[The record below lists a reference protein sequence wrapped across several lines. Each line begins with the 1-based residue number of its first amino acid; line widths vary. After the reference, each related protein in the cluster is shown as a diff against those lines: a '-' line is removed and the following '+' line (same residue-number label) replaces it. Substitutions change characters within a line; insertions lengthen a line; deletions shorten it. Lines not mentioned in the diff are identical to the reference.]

1 MRIILKTNKENEPQ
15 LLISFR
21 DIKEISDQNFKYFDI
36 CDLKDPEKGSIGA
49 WEEKNILNV
58 VKRCKQRVRVS
69 ATIGDIFSVEGI
81 IKKLQQ
87 FDNFGL
93 DYIKF
98 GINTKSVLELK
109 DLINRIGK
117 FIFRTKLVLVVFVD
131 KNSTLK
137 IIEEN
142 LEIFYQNNIRFLIL
156 DTYQKNNQNL
166 ISFYNPLKIK
176 DFINKCSIKKIN
188 VGLAGRLQP
197 NHITKLKLLNPYV
210 IGFRSAICS
219 DQNRKF
225 LSEQKLIFL
234 SNQFFSNK
242 SNAIESA
249 GA

>member
-1 MRIILKTNKENEPQ
+1 MKTKKENSPQ

-21 DIKEISDQNFKYFDI
+21 DIKEISAKNFKYFDI

-49 WEEKNILNV
+49 WEEKNILEV
-58 VKRCKQRVRVS
+58 IKRSKQRVKVS

-81 IKKLQQ
+81 IKKLKQ
-87 FDNFGL
+87 FDYLGL

-98 GINTKSVLELK
+98 GINTKNVLELK

-117 FIFRTKLVLVVFVD
+117 LTFRTNLVLVVFVD
-131 KNSTLK
+131 KKSTFK
-137 IIEEN
+137 IVEEN

-156 DTYQKNNQNL
+156 DTYKKNNQNL
-166 ISFYNPLKIK
+166 TSIYNLFKIK
-176 DFINKCSIKKIN
+176 DFMNKCSVKKIN

-225 LSEQKLIFL
+225 LSEKKLIFL

>member
-1 MRIILKTNKENEPQ
+1 MKTKKENSPQ

-21 DIKEISDQNFKYFDI
+21 DIKEISDKNFKYFDI

-49 WEEKNILNV
+49 WEEKNILEV
-58 VKRCKQRVRVS
+58 IKRSQQRVKVS

-81 IKKLQQ
+81 IKKLKQ
-87 FDNFGL
+87 FDYLGL

-98 GINTKSVLELK
+98 GINTKNVLELK

-117 FIFRTKLVLVVFVD
+117 FTFRTNLVLVVFVD
-131 KNSTLK
+131 KNSTFK
-137 IIEEN
+137 IVEEN

-156 DTYQKNNQNL
+156 DTYKKNNQNL
-166 ISFYNPLKIK
+166 TSIYNLFKIK
-176 DFINKCSIKKIN
+176 DFMNKCSVKKIN

-225 LSEQKLIFL
+225 LSEKKLIFL

>member
-1 MRIILKTNKENEPQ
+1 MKTNKENNPQ

-58 VKRCKQRVRVS
+58 VKRCKQRVKVS

-117 FIFRTKLVLVVFVD
+117 FTFRTKLVLVVFVD
-131 KNSTLK
+131 KNSNFK

-197 NHITKLKLLNPYV
+197 DHITKLKLLNPYV

-225 LSEQKLIFL
+225 LSEKKLIFL

>member
-1 MRIILKTNKENEPQ
+1 MKTNKENNPQ

-21 DIKEISDQNFKYFDI
+21 DIQEISDQNFKYFDI

-58 VKRCKQRVRVS
+58 VKRCKQRVKVS

-131 KNSTLK
+131 KNSTFK

-225 LSEQKLIFL
+225 LSEKKLIFL

>member
-1 MRIILKTNKENEPQ
+1 MKTNKENNPQ

-21 DIKEISDQNFKYFDI
+21 DIQEISDQNFKYFDI

-131 KNSTLK
+131 KNSTFK

-197 NHITKLKLLNPYV
+197 DHITKLKLLNPYV

-225 LSEQKLIFL
+225 LSEKKLIFL

>member
-1 MRIILKTNKENEPQ
+1 MKTKKENSPQ

-21 DIKEISDQNFKYFDI
+21 DIKEISDKNFKYFDI

-49 WEEKNILNV
+49 WEEKNILEV
-58 VKRCKQRVRVS
+58 IKRSKQRVKVS

-81 IKKLQQ
+81 IKKLKQ
-87 FDNFGL
+87 FDYLGL

-98 GINTKSVLELK
+98 GINTKNVLELK

-117 FIFRTKLVLVVFVD
+117 FTFRTNLVLVVFVD
-131 KNSTLK
+131 KNSTFK
-137 IIEEN
+137 IVEEN

-156 DTYQKNNQNL
+156 DTYKKNNQNL
-166 ISFYNPLKIK
+166 TSIYNPFKIK
-176 DFINKCSIKKIN
+176 DFMNKCSVKKIN

-225 LSEQKLIFL
+225 LSEKKLIFL

>member
-1 MRIILKTNKENEPQ
+1 MKTKKENSPQ

-21 DIKEISDQNFKYFDI
+21 DIKEISAKNFKYFDI

-49 WEEKNILNV
+49 WEEKNILEV
-58 VKRCKQRVRVS
+58 IKRSKQRVKVS

-81 IKKLQQ
+81 IKKLKQ
-87 FDNFGL
+87 FDYLGL

-98 GINTKSVLELK
+98 GINTKNVLELK

-117 FIFRTKLVLVVFVD
+117 LTFRTNLVLVVFVD
-131 KNSTLK
+131 KKSTFK
-137 IIEEN
+137 IVEEN

-156 DTYQKNNQNL
+156 DTYKKNNQNL
-166 ISFYNPLKIK
+166 ISFYNTFKIK
-176 DFINKCSIKKIN
+176 DFMNKCSIKKIN

-225 LSEQKLIFL
+225 LSEKKLIFL

>member
-1 MRIILKTNKENEPQ
+1 MKTKKENSPQ

-21 DIKEISDQNFKYFDI
+21 DIKEISDKNFKYFDI

-49 WEEKNILNV
+49 WEEKNILEV
-58 VKRCKQRVRVS
+58 IKRSKQRVKVS

-81 IKKLQQ
+81 IKKLKQ
-87 FDNFGL
+87 FDYLGL

-98 GINTKSVLELK
+98 GINTKNVLELK

-117 FIFRTKLVLVVFVD
+117 FTFRTNLVLVVFVD
-131 KNSTLK
+131 KNSTFK
-137 IIEEN
+137 IVEEN

-156 DTYQKNNQNL
+156 DTYKKNNQNL
-166 ISFYNPLKIK
+166 TSIYNLFKIK
-176 DFINKCSIKKIN
+176 DFMNKCSVKKIN

-225 LSEQKLIFL
+225 LSEKKLIFL

>member
-1 MRIILKTNKENEPQ
+1 MKIKRENSPQ

-21 DIKEISDQNFKYFDI
+21 DINEISDKNFKYFDI

-49 WEEKNILNV
+49 WEEKNILEV
-58 VKRCKQRVRVS
+58 IKLSKQRVKVS

-87 FDNFGL
+87 FDNLGL

-98 GINTKSVLELK
+98 GTNTKNVLELK

-117 FIFRTKLVLVVFVD
+117 FTFRTKLVLVVFVD

-137 IIEEN
+137 IVEEN

-156 DTYQKNNQNL
+156 DTYKKNNQNL
-166 ISFYNPLKIK
+166 TSFYNPLKIK
-176 DFINKCSIKKIN
+176 DFMNKCSVKKIN
-188 VGLAGRLQP
+188 VGLAGRLQL
-197 NHITKLKLLNPYV
+197 NDISKLKLLNPYV

-225 LSEQKLIFL
+225 LSEKKLIFL

>member
-1 MRIILKTNKENEPQ
+1 MKTKKENSPQ

-21 DIKEISDQNFKYFDI
+21 DIKEISDKNFKYFDI

-49 WEEKNILNV
+49 WEEKNILEV
-58 VKRCKQRVRVS
+58 IKRSKQRVKVS
-69 ATIGDIFSVEGI
+69 ATIGDIFSVDGI
-81 IKKLQQ
+81 IKKLKQ
-87 FDNFGL
+87 FDYLGL

-98 GINTKSVLELK
+98 GINTKNVLELK

-117 FIFRTKLVLVVFVD
+117 FTFRTNLVLVVFVD
-131 KNSTLK
+131 KNSTFK
-137 IIEEN
+137 IVEEN

-156 DTYQKNNQNL
+156 DTYKKNNQNL
-166 ISFYNPLKIK
+166 TSIYNLFKIK
-176 DFINKCSIKKIN
+176 DFMNKCSVKKIN

-225 LSEQKLIFL
+225 LSEKKLIFL

>member
-1 MRIILKTNKENEPQ
+1 MKTKKENSPQ

-21 DIKEISDQNFKYFDI
+21 DIKEISDKNFKYFDI

-49 WEEKNILNV
+49 WEEKNILEV
-58 VKRCKQRVRVS
+58 IKRSKQRVKVS

-81 IKKLQQ
+81 IKKLKQ
-87 FDNFGL
+87 FDYLGL

-98 GINTKSVLELK
+98 GINTKNVLELK

-117 FIFRTKLVLVVFVD
+117 LTFRTNLVLVVFVD
-131 KNSTLK
+131 KKSTFK
-137 IIEEN
+137 IVEEN

-156 DTYQKNNQNL
+156 DTYKKNNQNL
-166 ISFYNPLKIK
+166 TSIYNLFKIK
-176 DFINKCSIKKIN
+176 DFMNKCSVKKIN

-225 LSEQKLIFL
+225 LSEKKLIFL